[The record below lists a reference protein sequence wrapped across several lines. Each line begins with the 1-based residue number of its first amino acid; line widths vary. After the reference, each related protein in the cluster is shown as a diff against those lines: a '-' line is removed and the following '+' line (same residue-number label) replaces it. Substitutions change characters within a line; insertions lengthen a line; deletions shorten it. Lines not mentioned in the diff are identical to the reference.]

1 LFLLKKVKK
10 KGKTM
15 VHTVLVTGGSGLVG
29 SALKEI
35 SENYNNYNFVFL
47 SSADC
52 DLTQVDHVEALFSRL
67 KPNYVI
73 HLAAQVGGLYRN
85 MRSPV
90 EMLECNLQ
98 INLNV
103 VRACHTHG
111 VRKLIACLSTCVFPE
126 NAVYPLTEKDLNDG
140 APHPSNAS
148 YAYAKRVL
156 DAQCAAYRQQHHS
169 PFMCVVPT
177 NLYGLHDQFD
187 LEDAHVIPALI
198 HRCFLAQKRGED
210 FTVRGSGNPLRQFV
224 FARDFAERLMF
235 ILAEVD
241 PFVTTRAIVAP
252 KEEVTIR
259 AVVDEVVRAVGFTG
273 KVLWD
278 VSFSDGQHVK
288 TADGSLLN
296 SKCVMPWT
304 SLSDGVGA
312 TVEWFKA
319 EINAG
324 RLPRGVHS
332 N

>member
-1 LFLLKKVKK
+1 
-10 KGKTM
+10 M
-15 VHTVLVTGGSGLVG
+15 MHTVLVTGGSGLVG

-35 SENYNNYNFVFL
+35 SQNYEDHNNYAFVFL

-52 DLTQVDHVEALFSRL
+52 DLTQPDHVEALFMRVE
-67 KPNYVI
+67 PYFVI

-90 EMLECNLQ
+90 EMLEKNLQ
-98 INLNV
+98 INFNV
-103 VRACHTHG
+103 VRACHKHG

-126 NAVYPLTEKDLNDG
+126 AAVYPLTEKDLNDG

-156 DAQCAAYRQQHHS
+156 DAQCQAYRQQHHA
-169 PFMCVVPT
+169 PFTCVIPT
-177 NLYGLHDQFD
+177 NLYGLNDQFD

-198 HRCFLAQKRGED
+198 HRCYLAQKRGED
-210 FTVRGSGNPLRQFV
+210 FTVRGTGNPLRQFV
-224 FARDFAERLMF
+224 FARDFAERLMW

-241 PFVTTRAIVAP
+241 PLKMTRAIVAP

-259 AVVDEVVRAVGFTG
+259 AVVDEIVRAVGFTG

-278 VSFSDGQHVK
+278 PSFSDGQHVK

-296 SKCVMPWT
+296 NQCLMPWT
-304 SLSDGVGA
+304 SLPDGISQ
-312 TVEWFKA
+312 TVAWFKA
-319 EINAG
+319 ELDAG
-324 RLPRGVHS
+324 RLPRGVHL
-332 N
+332 